1 MKILKNSEHNK
12 DEDAHMPKTKA
23 DAINAMIDVMKKMP
37 AGEAKKMYA
46 SYMAG
51 KKEPTDEELE
61 LDGLNKA
68 KEAIE
73 KRLASINV
81 KEDVD
86 ALVQGEDLSE
96 EFQAKAATIFEAAVK
111 SKIRPEVERI
121 EEEKSQE
128 IAEEMETF

>member
-1 MKILKNSEHNK
+1 MDKKLMKMGK
-12 DEDAHMPKTKA
+12 DDLVATY
-23 DAINAMIDVMKKMP
+23 NAMMNT
-37 AGEAKKMYA
+37 E
-46 SYMAG
+46 
-51 KKEPTDEELE
+51 EPTEEQME

-96 EFQAKAATIFEAAVK
+96 EFQQKFTTIFEDLQLNQKFVQ
-111 SKIRPEVERI
+111 R
-121 EEEKSQE
+121 
-128 IAEEMETF
+128 

>member
-1 MKILKNSEHNK
+1 
-12 DEDAHMPKTKA
+12 
-23 DAINAMIDVMKKMP
+23 MKKENVCIYDAM
-37 AGEAKKMYA
+37 M
-46 SYMAG
+46 

-96 EFQAKAATIFEAAVK
+96 EFQKTCNNF
-111 SKIRPEVERI
+111 
-121 EEEKSQE
+121 
-128 IAEEMETF
+128 

>member
-1 MKILKNSEHNK
+1 MKK
-12 DEDAHMPKTKA
+12 DELQATYDAMMNT
-23 DAINAMIDVMKKMP
+23 
-37 AGEAKKMYA
+37 E
-46 SYMAG
+46 
-51 KKEPTDEELE
+51 EPTDEQME

-96 EFQAKAATIFEAAVK
+96 EFQPNRNNF
-111 SKIRPEVERI
+111 
-121 EEEKSQE
+121 
-128 IAEEMETF
+128 